1 MNAGIIVRLVK
12 QTLRSWLD
20 DNAPSMGAALAYYTL
35 FSLAPLLLIV
45 VSVAGMVFGEDAAR
59 GEIALQL
66 RFLMG
71 DFGARAVQEL
81 LNTVHEPSN
90 NAFATV
96 VGVLLMLAGATTVF
110 AELQASLDRIW
121 RAPAPAQARAWLTLV
136 RARLLSFGLIL
147 AIGLLL
153 TISLVVSA
161 VLTHKSVIKAT

>member
-1 MNAGIIVRLVK
+1 
-12 QTLRSWLD
+12 
-20 DNAPSMGAALAYYTL
+20 
-35 FSLAPLLLIV
+35 LLIV

-96 VGVLLMLAGATTVF
+96 VGVLLMLAAQRPSSPNCRR
-110 AELQASLDRIW
+110 LSIASGGHLHLRKH
-121 RAPAPAQARAWLTLV
+121 AP
-136 RARLLSFGLIL
+136 G
-147 AIGLLL
+147 
-153 TISLVVSA
+153 
-161 VLTHKSVIKAT
+161 